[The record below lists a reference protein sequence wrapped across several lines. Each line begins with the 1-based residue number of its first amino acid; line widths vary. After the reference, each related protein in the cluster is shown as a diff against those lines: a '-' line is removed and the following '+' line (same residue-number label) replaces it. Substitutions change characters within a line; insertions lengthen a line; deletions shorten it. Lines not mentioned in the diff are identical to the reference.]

1 MYIKRFSGANTTQL
15 DHYVIPVLVDEKH
28 QTVVI
33 LLGSNDITRFNY
45 HDVDVNDLANRIVQ
59 IGLKCRYYSVESI
72 AILSVFVRNDNN
84 LNKLIRGVNISLK
97 HLCKVYGFDFI
108 CNDRIGKD
116 LLWRDDLHLTDGGTS
131 FLVINFLNF
140 LNSFHK
146 HVSLTD

>member
-59 IGLKCRYYSVESI
+59 IGLKCRY
-72 AILSVFVRNDNN
+72 
-84 LNKLIRGVNISLK
+84 
-97 HLCKVYGFDFI
+97 
-108 CNDRIGKD
+108 
-116 LLWRDDLHLTDGGTS
+116 
-131 FLVINFLNF
+131 
-140 LNSFHK
+140 
-146 HVSLTD
+146 